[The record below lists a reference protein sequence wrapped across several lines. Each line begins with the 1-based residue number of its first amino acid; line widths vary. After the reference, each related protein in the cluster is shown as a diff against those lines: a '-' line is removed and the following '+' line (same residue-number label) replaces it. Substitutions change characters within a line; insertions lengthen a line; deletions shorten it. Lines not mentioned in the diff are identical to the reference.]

1 MKFLTKINRQYF
13 LTLTVLL
20 VIMSIAGYFVLKIII
35 LNEIKEDINEK
46 EYAIIN
52 EIKSQNNTPNIYPI
66 IQSKRISESEIE
78 TKSYKTIYLHDE
90 AEDETEPFLEYTNT
104 VMINDHYYLIKL
116 RHSLLESNALIMAIS
131 IPLFLL
137 LMTALAVL
145 FFTTK
150 KMNKTVWKDF
160 EINLKEIENF
170 SFNKPEMLA
179 LKQTDIEEFNR
190 LNKTVT
196 ELTRKLKTDY
206 QSLKEFT
213 ENASHEIQTPLSVI
227 SLNLEEILQQELPE
241 PVFKQV
247 VMTQNAVK
255 RLSNLNKKLLLLTK
269 INNKQYPV
277 DNEVCINSII
287 EKKIEEFRPLIKNRN
302 LSVSYNNQADFM
314 LNMNSELADI
324 LVNNLL
330 SNAIKHNINNGAI
343 VIEISGNRM
352 RICNT
357 GKDNSLTNSTIFNRF
372 TKENSESYGLG
383 LSIVKQICNTH
394 NLSIQYTKNG
404 KHCFTITYSI

>member
-13 LTLTVLL
+13 LTLAVLL

-343 VIEISGNRM
+343 VIEICGNRM